1 MRPAVRQLSQVSPCR
16 YAWGSLSGRRDNC
29 VIADWAE
36 LEWFDGNN
44 SYIME
49 SMQQVDNLEEFAR
62 RISTDFHA
70 MGHNMVGEHCRD
82 SPNPD
87 NLGVMAYSEVSARY
101 NYQVLV
107 GDINGLTL

>member
-1 MRPAVRQLSQVSPCR
+1 MIE
-16 YAWGSLSGRRDNC
+16 NM
-29 VIADWAE
+29 AE

-101 NYQVLV
+101 NYQVIV
-107 GDINGLTL
+107 GDINWLTL